1 MKLTPGRSPQKAIA
15 VKTKVI
21 SSQTGQDL
29 NTHRL
34 PGNEALGSEPAEV
47 EAHVSLASAANP
59 VAEAEAAS
67 HHGEVEHRRKRRLS
81 FGVDRFSG
89 LYVWAALIVLFG
101 IWVPDLFLT
110 SDNARIIAGDQAITG
125 MLALGLILPFAA
137 GVFDLSIAAM
147 VGLAVAIVA
156 WMQSHGWHPVL
167 SVVAAIGV
175 AALVGIINGVVVV
188 RLRVN
193 SFIATLGMS
202 SILAAASYWVVG
214 GQTITQGFS
223 NNFLNLGT
231 KQVLGL
237 PLPFY
242 FMLLLAAIIY
252 VVLEY
257 LPIGRFLFATGGN
270 GQAAR
275 LAGVRV
281 DRIVFG
287 SLVASAT
294 IAGLTG
300 VVLAA
305 RLGTAS
311 ADVGPSYL
319 LPVFSAVFLGATQI
333 KAGRVNVLGTLIAI
347 YLLATGVKGLQLAG
361 APVYVND
368 LFNGAALIIAVSL
381 AARTARRA

>member
-1 MKLTPGRSPQKAIA
+1 MRSRSDTSQGRTDVES
-15 VKTKVI
+15 
-21 SSQTGQDL
+21 
-29 NTHRL
+29 HRL
-34 PGNEALGSEPAEV
+34 TSNESIGTDSAEV
-47 EAHVSLASAANP
+47 ETHLGLAAGANP
-59 VAEAEAAS
+59 VALAEAAS
-67 HHGEVEHRRKRRLS
+67 QAGHPGADFLEVGKRRRINL
-81 FGVDRFSG
+81 GLDRFSG
-89 LYVWAALIVLFG
+89 LYVWAALIVIFAFW
-101 IWVPDLFLT
+101 IPHLFLT
-110 SDNARIIAGDQAITG
+110 TDNFKIILGDQAITA

-137 GVFDLSIAAM
+137 GVFDLSIAAL
-147 VGLAVAIVA
+147 VGLSVAVVA
-156 WMQSHGWHPVL
+156 WMQAHGWNPVIACL
-167 SVVAAIGV
+167 AAIAV
-175 AALVGIINGVVVV
+175 SAVVGCINGIVVVK
-188 RLRVN
+188 LRVN

-202 SILAAASYWVVG
+202 SVLAAAAYWVTN
-214 GQTITQGFS
+214 GQTITEGFS
-223 NNFLNLGT
+223 NTFLNLGT

-242 FMLLLAAIIY
+242 FMLVLAAIIY
-252 VVLEY
+252 IVLEY
-257 LPIGRFLFATGGN
+257 LPVGRFLFATGGN

-300 VVLAA
+300 VILAA

-311 ADVGPSYL
+311 ADIGPSYL

-333 KAGRVNVLGTLIAI
+333 KAGRVNVLGTLLAI

-368 LFNGAALIIAVSL
+368 LFNGVALIIAVSL
-381 AARTARRA
+381 AARTARRV